1 MGALFAGIVLSYL
14 VDDFK
19 TKELPFFLFPMLSIF
34 MIKEAGMFFSFAAAG
49 LFIFLTLW
57 KNYQKK
63 EGMIK
68 LSKFRVGMITGMLC
82 SLFVFSQ
89 YWNYSLEK
97 NNIQSGKQSLAG
109 IVKDIITGERDL
121 PEKELEK
128 VRNNFWKVFYS
139 QQVHKE
145 KISLNYNESSYNIL
159 PKYTKNIKLT
169 ALGFM
174 LFITLLLVAVYQLT
188 TDLVKRQ
195 QVKIIGGYLLAIYGI
210 YLSILYMSYLIA
222 FGGMAVRIPSYV
234 RYVNIA
240 TLPIALIV
248 FSLFLPFFQRK
259 ESTKSETEQQKLIR
273 AHALALLALVLITR
287 PYLKPLY
294 SQNTPPSRKNLQ
306 YIAKKITEQLPQ
318 QSNLLVVMPQISGSM
333 FDPML
338 RYYLMPA
345 RPFISSRDFLKKSP
359 EEMQEIYAKYDHIW
373 FPQLSK
379 GIIRKNR
386 QVLQQTLDG
395 KIFGLYKV
403 EKTTNSY
410 KAIL

>member
-1 MGALFAGIVLSYL
+1 
-14 VDDFK
+14 
-19 TKELPFFLFPMLSIF
+19 
-34 MIKEAGMFFSFAAAG
+34 
-49 LFIFLTLW
+49 
-57 KNYQKK
+57 
-63 EGMIK
+63 MIK

-248 FSLFLPFFQRK
+248 FSLFLPFFPKKRK
-259 ESTKSETEQQKLIR
+259 
-273 AHALALLALVLITR
+273 
-287 PYLKPLY
+287 Y
-294 SQNTPPSRKNLQ
+294 
-306 YIAKKITEQLPQ
+306 
-318 QSNLLVVMPQISGSM
+318 
-333 FDPML
+333 
-338 RYYLMPA
+338 
-345 RPFISSRDFLKKSP
+345 
-359 EEMQEIYAKYDHIW
+359 
-373 FPQLSK
+373 
-379 GIIRKNR
+379 
-386 QVLQQTLDG
+386 
-395 KIFGLYKV
+395 
-403 EKTTNSY
+403 
-410 KAIL
+410 